1 MHLIQCAENKGIG
14 IILYLFLGQS
24 SRIILETD
32 KLIQIWYWG
41 LYAKKS
47 IFGFRWFSNDPFYLK
62 YKSIFYQFS

>member
-47 IFGFRWFSNDPFYLK
+47 IFGFR
-62 YKSIFYQFS
+62 